1 MPDSSADGGE
11 AAGLPRPDTTWSER
25 LVWTTWAAMT
35 LLALVATAVYGRW
48 LPWSDDFDLVPYLT
62 GDRPVT
68 AGWLWEQHNEHRI
81 PLVKLLFVGLGRL
94 SGADYRWTVVVNA
107 LILSATAAAMIL
119 AARRLR
125 GHSAWTDAAF
135 PAVLL
140 HLGQGALVWAF
151 QTPFVLTTVLGCLF
165 VAAAVAAPRTAAW
178 RAAALGTLA
187 CLLPLTGS
195 AGLVLAAAAAAL
207 LVAEAVWPARVAGGS
222 PPFTR
227 GIAAAGAG
235 LTLAV
240 AIAYVATLRLG
251 PSEGYAGP
259 WRALVAS
266 LDTLASYPGSP
277 VARMRLPWL
286 VVTCLAIGGTLVA
299 AAKPLLGKASPGTDR
314 RAGIILLGYLAALA
328 LVAVAIGYGR
338 GTRDFTPLYGHYATL
353 ALGVPLALGL
363 VWAALPQTAI
373 ARGVQAVLCL
383 TTLVVFAVHARQ
395 AVRNWSS
402 ADESW
407 AVIASDLRG
416 DLPPEDVAARHA
428 AALYFVD
435 VPEVRQK
442 IAACVTLL
450 RRTRFPLYCSRPSTP
465 EPAAP

>member
-11 AAGLPRPDTTWSER
+11 AAGLPRGAGWPAR
-25 LVWTTWAAMT
+25 LVWIIWAAMT
-35 LLALVATAVYGRW
+35 LLALVATAAYGRW
-48 LPWSDDFDLVPYLT
+48 LPWSDDFDLVPYVT

-81 PLVKLLFVGLGRL
+81 PLVKLLLVGLGRL
-94 SGADYRWTVVVNA
+94 SGADYRWTVAIHA

-125 GHSAWTDAAF
+125 GHSAWTDAVF

-140 HLGQGALVWAF
+140 HLGQAALVWAF

-165 VAAAVAAPRTAAW
+165 VAAAVAAPRTAAC

-187 CLLPLTGS
+187 CLMPLTGS

-207 LVAEAVWPARVAGGS
+207 LAAEALWPDRAAGGPQS
-222 PPFTR
+222 LPR

-251 PSEGYAGP
+251 PTEGYAGP
-259 WRALVAS
+259 WRTLVAS

-286 VVTCLAIGGTLVA
+286 FVTCLAIGGTLA
-299 AAKPLLGKASPGTDR
+299 AAARPLFGKASSGTDR
-314 RAGIILLGYLAALA
+314 RAGISLLGYLAALA

-363 VWAALPQTAI
+363 VWAMLPQTAI
-373 ARGVQAVLCL
+373 ARSAQAVLCL
-383 TTLVVFAVHARQ
+383 TALVVFAVHARR
-395 AVRNWSS
+395 AVRNWSR

-407 AVIASDLRG
+407 AVIASDMRG

-442 IAACVTLL
+442 IATCVTLL
-450 RRTRFPLYCSRPSTP
+450 RRTRFPLYCSRPATLES
-465 EPAAP
+465 APP

>member
-1 MPDSSADGGE
+1 MPDNSADGGE
-11 AAGLPRPDTTWSER
+11 AAGRPRPGATWSER
-25 LVWTTWAAMT
+25 LVWTTWAGMT

-48 LPWSDDFDLVPYLT
+48 LPWSDDFDLVPYVT

-94 SGADYRWTVVVNA
+94 SGADYRWTVAVNA
-107 LILSATAAAMIL
+107 LILSATAAVLIL

-125 GHSAWTDAAF
+125 GHSAWTDAVF

-178 RAAALGTLA
+178 RAAALATLA

-195 AGLVLAAAAAAL
+195 AGLVLAAAAVPL
-207 LVAEAVWPARVAGGS
+207 LVAEAIWPDRAAGGTQS
-222 PPFTR
+222 LTR
-227 GIAAAGAG
+227 GVAAAGAG
-235 LTLAV
+235 LTVAV

-251 PSEGYAGP
+251 PAEGYAGP

-277 VARMRLPWL
+277 VARMRVPWL
-286 VVTCLAIGGTLVA
+286 FVTCLAIGGTLA
-299 AAKPLLGKASPGTDR
+299 AAARPLLGKATPGTDR

-363 VWAALPQTAI
+363 IWTTLPQTAF
-373 ARGVQAVLCL
+373 ARGAQAVLCL

-395 AVRNWSS
+395 AARNWSS

-407 AVIASDLRG
+407 AVISSDLRG

-442 IAACVTLL
+442 IAACVSLL
-450 RRTRFPLYCSRPSTP
+450 RRTRFPLYCSRPATP
-465 EPAAP
+465 EPVAP